1 MDTTLTIIM
10 LTLKR
15 LGTVQIYV
23 SVKIQN
29 DKKTAQRQRR
39 KHTLEHTKNI
49 LKITKSSS
57 RKTLQLH
64 LYIQ

>member
-23 SVKIQN
+23 SVKIQK
-29 DKKTAQRQRR
+29 DKKTAS
-39 KHTLEHTKNI
+39 KADESYNYPYFWWSLWENGN
-49 LKITKSSS
+49 L
-57 RKTLQLH
+57 
-64 LYIQ
+64 

>member
-29 DKKTAQRQRR
+29 DKKTAS
-39 KHTLEHTKNI
+39 KAEA
-49 LKITKSSS
+49 
-57 RKTLQLH
+57 
-64 LYIQ
+64 